1 MGMMEDFSSF
11 CFFLFLFLMFFGVSF
26 YVVFCSDVGFTP
38 FLLLES
44 PVCLFFCYN
53 VMGMGG
59 FVFTLN
65 FTIAISSL
73 CNNMGL

>member
-1 MGMMEDFSSF
+1 
-11 CFFLFLFLMFFGVSF
+11 MFFGVCF

-53 VMGMGG
+53 DMGMG
-59 FVFTLN
+59 FFFTLN
-65 FTIAISSL
+65 FTIAIASF